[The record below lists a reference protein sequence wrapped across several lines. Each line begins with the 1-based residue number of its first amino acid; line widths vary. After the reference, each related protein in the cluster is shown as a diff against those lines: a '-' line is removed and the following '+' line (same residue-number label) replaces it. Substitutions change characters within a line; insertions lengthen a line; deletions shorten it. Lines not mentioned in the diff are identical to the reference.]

1 MSIYQFNGPRLRCAS
16 QLRRRVAY
24 VNRLLTKAST
34 QLCDLKITLAHQ
46 VLIAGV
52 ELLLHLPV
60 TFHGVVLFTA
70 VGRPSNEPHPYVPAR
85 RLLSRQ

>member
-24 VNRLLTKAST
+24 VSRLLTKAST
-34 QLCDLKITLAHQ
+34 QLCDLKITLAQH

-60 TFHGVVLFTA
+60 MFHGVVLFTA
-70 VGRPSNEPHPYVPAR
+70 AGQIPRM
-85 RLLSRQ
+85 